1 VIRSPE
7 QIVPDADDPN
17 RQIRQSRFRDD
28 QGREKLLRIVVEEN
42 KAGDVVSCF
51 AVQTVLE
58 RRDMKLTY
66 DKETDTLLIVLKS
79 KAIDETE
86 EIRPGVLADLD
97 DTGALVSLEI
107 LNASRKV
114 DTLKELLA
122 SHAPVELEMA

>member
-1 VIRSPE
+1 MR
-7 QIVPDADDPN
+7 
-17 RQIRQSRFRDD
+17 
-28 QGREKLLRIVVEEN
+28 
-42 KAGDVVSCF
+42 
-51 AVQTVLE
+51 
-58 RRDMKLTY
+58 LTY
-66 DKETDTLLIVLKS
+66 DKETDTLLIVLKN

-122 SHAPVELEMA
+122 SHSPVELEMA